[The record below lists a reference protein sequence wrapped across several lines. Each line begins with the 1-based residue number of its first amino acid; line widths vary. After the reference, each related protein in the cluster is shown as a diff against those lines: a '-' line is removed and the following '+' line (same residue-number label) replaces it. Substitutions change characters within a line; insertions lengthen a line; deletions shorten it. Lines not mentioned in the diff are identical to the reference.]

1 MRGICATVVLL
12 GLLAPTVLA
21 VVPAAPP
28 PDPTIASLSKLSGA
42 AFDTAFMRAMIPVD
56 EEAVEI
62 ALAATLNADH
72 VELLKWNQRLV
83 ERKNGQVRRMLG
95 WLKEAGAA
103 PGRRNVGVF
112 TPPVKRMRSLKDAAL
127 ERAYLPTI
135 AAHLEYSTRLAALA
149 VQRGNRPELRAFAA
163 GIVKVETA
171 EAVMLRGWLKKWY
184 P

>member
-1 MRGICATVVLL
+1 MRGFCATVVLL
-12 GLLAPTVLA
+12 GLLAPAVLA
-21 VVPAAPP
+21 AMPAAPP
-28 PDPTIASLSKLSGA
+28 PDATIASLSKLSGA
-42 AFDTAFMRAMIPVD
+42 AFDTAFLRALIPVN

-72 VELLKWNQRLV
+72 VELLKWNQVLV
-83 ERKNGQVRRMLG
+83 ERKNEQVRRMLG

-135 AAHLEYSTRLAALA
+135 AAHLEYSARLAALA
-149 VQRGNRPELRAFAA
+149 VQRGNRPDLREFAA
-163 GIVKVETA
+163 GIVKIETA
-171 EAVMLRGWLKKWY
+171 EAAMLRSWLKKWY